1 MAGRII
7 TLQRQARELG
17 RLRMGWSEPYTDK
30 YGREKRKPI
39 KSTKWVFTT
48 PQRAYLDAAVEAWG
62 GEVEHWQPQGNGAK
76 VWRVITEADAI
87 DAILPPGDPLSQSYE
102 IWSKGGAQR
111 RCDGETDQLS
121 CKACPCRA
129 EFGDEFYL
137 QPPDKTCR
145 PHSRLNVVLPDMP
158 DLGVWRV
165 ETKGYYAA
173 NEIAAA
179 VDLILHATGGKVA
192 VPIRLRIEPR
202 TRVAEGKTK
211 QFLVLAM
218 ETRGATAGQILAGQ
232 MATIALDGG
241 GQHAVNG
248 APQRQALEAGAAPAE
263 EKSAR
268 EKLTPNQVI
277 ALAKLTKNLP
287 QLQGLW
293 KDAVK
298 AEAMNDEVKAV
309 LEARA
314 KALSPKPAASVGE
327 ARPAPAAAP
336 VQSAADQEPTAP
348 PAEEVAVGE
357 VEPDTDT
364 LWMQILKAAG
374 DRKWNSDGLEQRV
387 TARFNKASDEINGW
401 QMATLLD
408 EIKSGAIA

>member
-1 MAGRII
+1 LPGRII

-30 YGREKRKPI
+30 YGREKRRPV
-39 KSTKWVFTT
+39 KSTKWVLTT

-62 GEVEHWQPQGNGAK
+62 GEVEHWQPQGNGPK
-76 VWRVITEADAI
+76 VWRVVTESEAI

-102 IWSKGGAQR
+102 IWSKGGCQR
-111 RCDGETDQLS
+111 RCDGETEQMS
-121 CKACPCRA
+121 NKACPCRA

-137 QPPDKTCR
+137 QPPDQACR

-158 DLGVWRV
+158 DLGVWRC
-165 ETKGYYAA
+165 ETKGYHAA

-179 VDLILHATGGKVA
+179 VDLIRHATGGQVA

-202 TRVAEGKTK
+202 TKVAQGKTK
-211 QFLVLAM
+211 QYLVLAM
-218 ETRGATAGQILAGQ
+218 EIRGATAGQILAGHP
-232 MATIALDGG
+232 APVALASG
-241 GQHAVNG
+241 
-248 APQRQALEAGAAPAE
+248 PQRQALESAPTANGAAPVE

-277 ALAKLTKNLP
+277 ALAKLTQNLP

-298 AEAMNDEVKAV
+298 AEAMNDDVKAA

-314 KALSPKPAASVGE
+314 KALSPKPSAAQSE
-327 ARPAPAAAP
+327 QLADAPEPAADEDE
-336 VQSAADQEPTAP
+336 AAVEGDDN
-348 PAEEVAVGE
+348 
-357 VEPDTDT
+357 EPDTDE
-364 LWMQILKAAG
+364 LWMRILKAAG
-374 DRKWNSDGLEQRV
+374 ERKWNSDGLKQRV
-387 TARFNKASDEINGW
+387 TARFDKASDEINGW

-408 EIKSGAIA
+408 EIKSGAIQ

>member
-1 MAGRII
+1 LPGRII

-39 KSTKWVFTT
+39 KSTKWVLTT

-62 GEVEHWQPQGNGAK
+62 GQVDEWQPQGNGAK
-76 VWRVITEADAI
+76 VWRVVTESEAI

-102 IWSKGGAQR
+102 MWSRGGCQR
-111 RCDGETDQLS
+111 RCDGEVEQLS
-121 CKACPCRA
+121 SKACLCRA
-129 EFGDEFYL
+129 EFGDEFHL
-137 QPPDKTCR
+137 QPPEKACR
-145 PHSRLNVVLPDMP
+145 PHTRLNVVLPDMP

-165 ETKGYYAA
+165 ETHGFYAA

-179 VDLILHATGGKVA
+179 VDLIRHATNGEVA

-202 TRVAEGKTK
+202 TRVAQGKTK
-211 QFLVLAM
+211 QYLVLAM
-218 ETRGATAGQILAGQ
+218 EIRGATAGQILAGQ
-232 MATIALDGG
+232 PAAVALD
-241 GQHAVNG
+241 G
-248 APQRQALEAGAAPAE
+248 APQRQALEAGAGPAE

-293 KDAVK
+293 TDAVK
-298 AEAMNDEVKAV
+298 AQAMTDEVKAV

-314 KALSPKPAASVGE
+314 KALSPKPAGAQSE
-327 ARPAPAAAP
+327 PAAATPEPTPAPA
-336 VQSAADQEPTAP
+336 

-374 DRKWNSDGLEQRV
+374 DRKWNTDDLEQRV
-387 TARFNKASDEINGW
+387 YGRFKKTSDEIDGW
-401 QMATLLD
+401 EMAALLD
-408 EIKSGAIA
+408 QIKSGVIQ